1 MRNAAFLL
9 GLLLVVAPACAE
21 TEQEKVKACSAEASK
36 QDLTAN
42 KHQAFMKQCLA
53 NSDTPAGEKKKK
65 PTPQQIKMKKCNA
78 DAKAKELK
86 GDVRKKFMST
96 CLKAG

>member
-1 MRNAAFLL
+1 MRNAAFLF
-9 GLLLVVAPACAE
+9 GLLLVVAPACAD

-36 QDLTAN
+36 QELTAN

-53 NSDTPAGEKKKK
+53 ANGVAQAREKKK
-65 PTPQQIKMKKCNA
+65 PTPQQLKMKKCNA

-86 GDVRKKFMST
+86 GDIRKKFMSA

>member
-1 MRNAAFLL
+1 MRNAAFLF

-21 TEQEKVKACSAEASK
+21 TEQEKVKACSTQASK

-42 KHQAFMKQCLA
+42 EHQAFMKQCLA
-53 NSDTPAGEKKKK
+53 ANSVAPAGEKKK
-65 PTPQQIKMKKCNA
+65 PTPQQLKMKKCNA
-78 DAKAKELK
+78 DAKSKELK